1 MDSPPVRASNLFS
14 SNSVVT
20 LGVLTVVVKGR
31 CLIEVSR
38 GRVGLIRC
46 YLQYM
51 HASRNPQSAFR
62 LQARK
67 IWLAGAGASRDC
79 ALVVVLRAFSDM
91 VVTFRGRRKGN
102 LVLWWFQSRL
112 FVTGARG
119 IGAALLRSAD
129 FVAGAA
135 LWIWWKSSTGSNF
148 VTGAMSRD
156 TCTCGSFSDFVAG
169 AVLCGP

>member
-91 VVTFRGRRKGN
+91 VVTFRDRRKGDRSG
-102 LVLWWFQSRL
+102 FTSKCR
-112 FVTGARG
+112 FRG
-119 IGAALLRSAD
+119 RG
-129 FVAGAA
+129 
-135 LWIWWKSSTGSNF
+135 STLDMVEIFNG
-148 VTGAMSRD
+148 
-156 TCTCGSFSDFVAG
+156 
-169 AVLCGP
+169 L